1 MAENTANRGRILWAD
16 DEIALLKPH
25 IMFLEERNYRVTAV
39 ASGEDALRALD
50 NDTYQLVLLDEMM
63 DGMDG
68 LATLQAIK
76 EVNPALPVIMI
87 TKNEE
92 EWLMNEALAANLAGY
107 LTKPVNPS
115 QILMACKS
123 VLEKAHIRSDKA
135 ASRYLEAFQD
145 LSSRVDSAASLG
157 EWISIFHELTDWDV
171 EFDQHQDLGLDQ
183 LLAEQHLSANQRFSR
198 LVLDNYQHWLDDG
211 AEVAFSHQVLDR
223 FVTPHLEAGSQVVL
237 LVVDC
242 LRLDQWKAMRTL
254 LQDRFAIEEA
264 VHMSLLP
271 TATPYSRNAIFS
283 GLTPGELPRQFP
295 AAWREMQTN
304 ESSMNRHEAEFLKA
318 YLKRKGLD
326 SLRTKYFKVITADE
340 GQKLLARLPEYRD
353 TNLLA
358 LVVNFVDLLAHHR
371 AESDVIKEMLPDEA
385 GYRATICSWLEQSWL
400 RKLLLELADWD
411 DIVLVLTSDH
421 GSILVDK
428 PVRIRGDRS
437 TSSGVRYKVGKNLDS
452 PDKNALTIKSPS
464 QYQLPGEEKGLN
476 YIIARDRNFFVF
488 PSDYNR
494 FVRRFE
500 GSFQHGGISLEEM
513 IVPVATLRPREGT

>member
-50 NDTYQLVLLDEMM
+50 HDTYQLVLLDEMM

-304 ESSMNRHEAEFLKA
+304 ESSMNRHEAEFLEA

-371 AESDVIKEMLPDEA
+371 A
-385 GYRATICSWLEQSWL
+385 
-400 RKLLLELADWD
+400 
-411 DIVLVLTSDH
+411 
-421 GSILVDK
+421 
-428 PVRIRGDRS
+428 
-437 TSSGVRYKVGKNLDS
+437 
-452 PDKNALTIKSPS
+452 
-464 QYQLPGEEKGLN
+464 
-476 YIIARDRNFFVF
+476 
-488 PSDYNR
+488 
-494 FVRRFE
+494 
-500 GSFQHGGISLEEM
+500 
-513 IVPVATLRPREGT
+513 